1 MAPGRPSPVNRISN
15 GNGRAAN
22 GHSANGHSANGHTG
36 NGYTT
41 NGNHPRRRRLD
52 QRQSAEIHSLP
63 EYLYSAYSRLSYM
76 GAYGR
81 ELSLLVDADS
91 GDEITFRR
99 FQSDAS
105 MLARNLETWHGIA
118 AGDTVAILSISNIDI
133 PIVSVAAWTARASI
147 VVLSPDLPENELR
160 EMLVQRLPRVMFV
173 SQALLERA
181 QQILA
186 GIASGGVV
194 RIIAIDSEDVHR
206 GGDTAVWNIR
216 DLYTRG
222 SNQSTP
228 GERQMLTLNEAQELT
243 AVVYF
248 NHQPV
253 DGDSVAVSINDMS
266 HYGVISYYTSSLR
279 RSPSLPDTRA
289 SARQPTSTSNRPQTP
304 MSRLMP
310 THTEPTTAVDYTPSI
325 AFTVLRMHRAYRL
338 HRVLF
343 DMFCRGARYIVAH
356 VFDPPQFI
364 SLVNQYELTCAELT
378 FAEIKQFVDYL
389 LVYCA
394 PRSSTDSA
402 DSASY
407 DASTPLLG
415 SELADMLNTL
425 RFIYAES
432 DRAELELGP
441 DLARLLPGASIVRTR
456 FGTYIE
462 PPVRSRT

>member
-22 GHSANGHSANGHTG
+22 GHSNGRA
-36 NGYTT
+36 T

-52 QRQSAEIHSLP
+52 QRQSAEIYGLP
-63 EYLYSAYSRLSYM
+63 EYLYNAYSRLSYM

-81 ELSLLVDADS
+81 ELSLLVDADT
-91 GDEITFRR
+91 GDEITFRQ

-105 MLARNLETWHGIA
+105 TLARNLETWHGVA
-118 AGDTVAILSISNIDI
+118 PHDTVAILSISNIDI

-147 VVLSPDLPENELR
+147 VVLPPDLPVNELR
-160 EMLVQRLPRVMFV
+160 AMLVQRLPRVMFV
-173 SQALLERA
+173 SQALVERA
-181 QQILA
+181 QQVLA
-186 GIASGGVV
+186 GIASGEGV
-194 RIIAIDSEDVHR
+194 RIITIDSED
-206 GGDTAVWNIR
+206 GGDTGVWNIR

-228 GERQMLTLNEAQELT
+228 GERQMLSFDEAQELT

-248 NHQPV
+248 NHQPA
-253 DGDSVAVSINDMS
+253 DGEEVTVTTNDMS
-266 HYGVISYYTSSLR
+266 HYGVISYCTSSLR

-289 SARQPTSTSNRPQTP
+289 SARQPTSTSSRPQTP
-304 MSRLMP
+304 VSQRVP
-310 THTEPTTAVDYTPSI
+310 IHTEPTAALDYTPSI

-364 SLVNQYELTCAELT
+364 IVVSQYELTCAELT
-378 FAEIKQFVDYL
+378 FAEIKLVVDYL
-389 LVYCA
+389 HSFAA
-394 PRSSTDSA
+394 PRSSSDLT

-407 DASTPLLG
+407 DAPSLG
-415 SELADMLNTL
+415 SELMDMLSTL
-425 RFIYAES
+425 RFIYTES

-441 DLARLLPGASIVRTR
+441 DLAQLLPNASIIRTR

-462 PPVRSRT
+462 PPVRPRT

>member
-1 MAPGRPSPVNRISN
+1 MAPGRPLPVTRISN

-22 GHSANGHSANGHTG
+22 RHS
-36 NGYTT
+36 T
-41 NGNHPRRRRLD
+41 NGNHSRRRRLD
-52 QRQSAEIHSLP
+52 QRQSTEIYGLP

-81 ELSLLVDADS
+81 ELSLLVDADT
-91 GDEITFRR
+91 GDEITFRQV
-99 FQSDAS
+99 QSDAS
-105 MLARNLETWHGIA
+105 TLARNLETWHGVA

-147 VVLSPDLPENELR
+147 VVLPPDLPTNELR
-160 EMLVQRLPRVMFV
+160 AMLVQRLPRVMFV
-173 SQALLERA
+173 SHALVERA
-181 QQILA
+181 QQVLA
-186 GIASGGVV
+186 GVASGAGV
-194 RIIAIDSEDVHR
+194 RIITIDSED
-206 GGDTAVWNIR
+206 GGGADVWNIR

-228 GERQMLTLNEAQELT
+228 GERQMLTLNEAHELT

-248 NHQPV
+248 NHQP
-253 DGDSVAVSINDMS
+253 GEGEEIAVTTNDMS

-289 SARQPTSTSNRPQTP
+289 AARRPTSTSNRPQTP
-304 MSRLMP
+304 VSQRVA
-310 THTEPTTAVDYTPSI
+310 THTEPAAALDYTPSI

-356 VFDPPQFI
+356 AFDPLQFI
-364 SLVNQYELTCAELT
+364 RVVSQYELMCAELT
-378 FAEIKQFVDYL
+378 FAEIKMLADYL
-389 LVYCA
+389 HSLDA
-394 PRSSTDSA
+394 PRTSDLTYGA
-402 DSASY
+402 LF
-407 DASTPLLG
+407 DAPSIG
-415 SELADMLNTL
+415 SELMDMLSTL
-425 RFIYAES
+425 RFIYTES

-441 DLARLLPGASIVRTR
+441 DLAQLLPNASIVRTR